1 VTGTRRDNLE
11 VHMENAAT
19 SRKIAVV
26 PAVSRADAVS
36 NEVYA
41 KQGMGQRIGFGRRPA
56 VLLIDMQNDFCDAD
70 APTTL
75 YPSIRGTYEPIR
87 QLSAAA
93 REHQVP
99 VIYTQGL
106 VAADGSSTGLWRLKM
121 KHHGLRGVQIEGGRG
136 AAIIDELAPQPGD
149 RVIRKWR
156 PSAFFRT
163 DLEVFLGVHHIDTL
177 LICGTS
183 MSGCVRATAT
193 DAFMRDIRAM
203 IVREGVADRSEAI
216 LESNLFD
223 VDQKYGDV
231 VTLDMCLSYL
241 KGLPAVAQR

>member
-1 VTGTRRDNLE
+1 
-11 VHMENAAT
+11 MENSTAA
-19 SRKIAVV
+19 RKPA
-26 PAVSRADAVS
+26 AVSSFRRSDAAS

-41 KQGMGQRIGFGRRPA
+41 RQGMGQRIGFGQRPA
-56 VLLIDMQNDFCDAD
+56 VLLIDMQNDFCDPD

-75 YPSIRGTYEPIR
+75 YPSIRSTYEPIGR
-87 QLSAAA
+87 LSRTA

-106 VAADGSSTGLWRLKM
+106 VAADGSSAGLWRLKM
-121 KHHGLRGVQIEGGRG
+121 KHHGLRGVQIEGSRG
-136 AAIIDELAPQPGD
+136 AAIIDKLAPQPGD

-163 DLEVFLGVHHIDTL
+163 DLEVFLGVLRIDTL

-193 DAFMRDIRAM
+193 DAFMRDIRPM

-216 LESNLFD
+216 MEANLFD
-223 VDQKYGDV
+223 IDQKYGDV
-231 VTLDMCLSYL
+231 VSLDVCLPYIA
-241 KGLPAVAQR
+241 GLPAAAQR

>member
-1 VTGTRRDNLE
+1 
-11 VHMENAAT
+11 MKSA
-19 SRKIAVV
+19 
-26 PAVSRADAVS
+26 AVSRKFAASSALRRADAIS

-41 KQGMGQRIGFGRRPA
+41 RQGMGQRMGFGERPA
-56 VLLIDMQNDFCDAD
+56 VLLIDMQNDFCDPD

-75 YPSIRGTYEPIR
+75 HPSIRSTYEPIKR
-87 QLSAAA
+87 LSKAA
-93 REHQVP
+93 RDHKVP

-106 VAADGSSTGLWRLKM
+106 VAADGSSAGLWRFKM
-121 KHHGLRGVQIEGGRG
+121 KHHGLGGIQIEGSRG
-136 AAIIDELAPQPGD
+136 AAIIDELAPHPED

-163 DLEVFLGVHHIDTL
+163 DLEVFLGVRQIDTL

-193 DAFMRDIRAM
+193 DAFMRDIRPM
-203 IVREGVADRSEAI
+203 IVHEGVADRSDAIMEA
-216 LESNLFD
+216 NLFD

-231 VTLDMCLSYL
+231 VSLDMCLTYIAA
-241 KGLPAVAQR
+241 LPAAAQL